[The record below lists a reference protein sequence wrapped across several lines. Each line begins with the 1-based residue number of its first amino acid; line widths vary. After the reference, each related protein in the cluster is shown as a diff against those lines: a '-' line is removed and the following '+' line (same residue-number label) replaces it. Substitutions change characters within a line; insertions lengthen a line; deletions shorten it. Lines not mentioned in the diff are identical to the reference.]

1 MPARPRRALALAA
14 AVATTTALGAT
25 ALAAASSASAAEVPL
40 SGYELTW
47 GIKQSYRTYVTTY
60 AAGSFTPAGGA
71 SQAADNG
78 AFTFPGGSGTYDST
92 AHTLDLGFQGSLTVA
107 SEAHGFEI
115 VLSDVRFDSGDA
127 EITADVTR
135 DGTTTQDVPLA
146 DVTVTR
152 AMTGMETRLT
162 KEAADVL
169 GSKSYEGAAGD
180 PLTVVQRTESGT
192 PGDTPSGTPTDVPGD
207 TSSGSPGGTPGG
219 SASPS
224 ASEPESPAP
233 SASAT
238 GSASPSASPSPS
250 ATPTGS
256 PDPSSSAPAT
266 QAPARGEIVD
276 GTLGWGVKQS
286 FRAYVVGPVA
296 DGTITATEGARQA
309 SGNGAFTFTRATGT
323 YDTEAGT
330 LSASFDGAVTFKG
343 HEEDGKYGLDLTFSG
358 LKVTLDG
365 DSGRLTADVTS
376 LGEKSEDVVLAE
388 LKAKSP
394 ALKADGDV
402 ITVAGIDATLS
413 EAGAKAFGGFYTA
426 GSALDPVN
434 LSVALTPD
442 AQLPGDGD
450 GSGGSTGAGDGT
462 GAAGGSSDGGYG
474 TGGATTGGAGDTT
487 GGISGGLAS
496 TGSDVPVAALGT
508 AAAVTAAAGA
518 GVFLA
523 MRRRRLAE

>member
-14 AVATTTALGAT
+14 AVATATALGAT
-25 ALAAASSASAAEVPL
+25 ALATASTASAAEVPL

-107 SEAHGFEI
+107 SKAHGFEI

-152 AMTGMETRLT
+152 AMTGMETKLT
-162 KEAADVL
+162 KEAADVF

-180 PLTVVQRTESGT
+180 PLTVVQREETGT
-192 PGDTPSGTPTDVPGD
+192 PSGSPSDTPS
-207 TSSGSPGGTPGG
+207 G

-224 ASEPESPAP
+224 TSEPESPAP

-238 GSASPSASPSPS
+238 EPASPSASTSPS
-250 ATPTGS
+250 AAPTESTAPS
-256 PDPSSSAPAT
+256 PTASATRPPAK
-266 QAPARGEIVD
+266 GEIVD

-309 SGNGAFTFTRATGT
+309 SGNGAFTFTGATGT

-330 LSASFDGAVTFKG
+330 LAASFDGAVNFKG

-365 DSGRLTADVTS
+365 GAGRLTADVTS

-388 LKAKSP
+388 LKAESP

-402 ITVAGIDATLS
+402 ITVAGIGATLT
-413 EAGAKAFGGFYTA
+413 EAGAKAFGGFYPA
-426 GSALDPVN
+426 GSVLDPVN
-434 LSVALTPD
+434 LSVALTAD
-442 AQLPGDGD
+442 AQLPGDDGGD
-450 GSGGSTGAGDGT
+450 GDGT
-462 GAAGGSSDGGYG
+462 DTQDAAYG
-474 TGGATTGGAGDTT
+474 TTGSTTGGAGDATT
-487 GGISGGLAS
+487 GGLAN
-496 TGSDVPVAALGT
+496 TGSGVPVTALGT

-518 GVFLA
+518 GVLLA
-523 MRRRRLAE
+523 LRRRRPSA

>member
-14 AVATTTALGAT
+14 AVATATALGAT

-40 SGYELTW
+40 NGYELTW

-78 AFTFPGGSGTYDST
+78 AFTFPTGSGTYDST

-107 SEAHGFEI
+107 SKAHGFEI

-192 PGDTPSGTPTDVPGD
+192 PGDTPSG
-207 TSSGSPGGTPGG
+207 SPGGTPGG
-219 SASPS
+219 SVSPS

-250 ATPTGS
+250 AAPTGS
-256 PDPSSSAPAT
+256 AGPVPTAPAT

-296 DGTITATEGARQA
+296 DGTITAFGGARQA

-343 HEEDGKYGLDLTFSG
+343 HEEDGKYALDLTFSG

-365 DSGRLTADVTS
+365 GSGRLTADVTS